1 MRDFCDKLDE
11 KGLYVDD
18 LDEVTQELYDNL
30 DATIH
35 IRVFE
40 YTGIDTAN
48 FAELYEDP
56 DPEYFHS
63 TLVND
68 IMQAVFIGE
77 LAVQEAN
84 LLLSNMDKLDLQKT
98 RAKIDE
104 LIEPHFENYKPNE
117 GDFEKLLEQLDVE
130 DESSELDF
138 SNMDRR
144 MKERVMTTDSQTGR
158 KLRDSIL
165 DVVAPN

>member
-1 MRDFCDKLDE
+1 MKNELFELIRPEVEEIRENDTTIHFTLVAMRDFCDKLDE

-30 DATIH
+30 DTTIH

-48 FAELYEDP
+48 FADLYEDL

-98 RAKIDE
+98 RVKIDE
-104 LIEPHFENYKPNE
+104 LIEPHFENNKPNDE
-117 GDFEKLLEQLDVE
+117 DFEKLLEQLDEE
-130 DESSELDF
+130 DDSSELDF
-138 SNMDRR
+138 SNM
-144 MKERVMTTDSQTGR
+144 V
-158 KLRDSIL
+158 
-165 DVVAPN
+165 